1 MVCIVTVYVT
11 TSVCLSASHDKQ
23 LLDAENKELK
33 RTSPV
38 STHILHRGWLQCLW
52 KVITTF
58 SITQNSGICLH
69 STCVWYC
76 SQI

>member
-1 MVCIVTVYVT
+1 MSIVFLCIVNLVCLAVVLCMVCIVTVYVT

-38 STHILHRGWLQCLW
+38 STHILHRG
-52 KVITTF
+52 
-58 SITQNSGICLH
+58 
-69 STCVWYC
+69 
-76 SQI
+76 